1 MLGNSAGR
9 RIIQYL
15 DSSAGIV
22 QPTRIVCCAH
32 DEPELALTAAA
43 APKARIHFET
53 VRIVPTPLPRRR
65 RRHPTRPRQM
75 FHGSNNQASH
85 AGRAVS
91 SWDTPCMVM
100 QRRAA
105 SRSDR
110 WRQPMA
116 EASKTNP
123 QGVERLGYLGLGLM
137 GTPMSRRLLN
147 AGHQVTVWNRSEGKM
162 AALVEA
168 GARRAAIP
176 RDLMES
182 SDIVFMCVTDA
193 AAVEEVIFGPAS
205 ISTAPGA
212 GKLVVDFSSIHPDAA
227 RDLATR
233 LSAANGA
240 GWIDAPVSGGT
251 KGAEE
256 GTLAIM
262 AGGKASDIERV
273 RPYVLAMARRF
284 THMCPTGA
292 GQTTKLC
299 NQVIVGCAMAVLAEA
314 TRLAVNA
321 GIDASRLPEA
331 LAGGFADSIPLQLFV
346 PRMVQGIHS
355 PPLGHIATM
364 LKDLDTVA
372 DVAQTTST
380 PVPMASLAGQLFRLA
395 KAARG
400 ADADAL
406 EIYKLSAGSTEPS
419 TGS

>member
-1 MLGNSAGR
+1 
-9 RIIQYL
+9 
-15 DSSAGIV
+15 
-22 QPTRIVCCAH
+22 
-32 DEPELALTAAA
+32 
-43 APKARIHFET
+43 
-53 VRIVPTPLPRRR
+53 
-65 RRHPTRPRQM
+65 
-75 FHGSNNQASH
+75 
-85 AGRAVS
+85 
-91 SWDTPCMVM
+91 
-100 QRRAA
+100 
-105 SRSDR
+105 
-110 WRQPMA
+110 MA
-116 EASKTNP
+116 DASKANP
-123 QGVERLGYLGLGLM
+123 QGVERFGYLGLGLM
-137 GTPMSRRLLN
+137 GTPMTRRLLK
-147 AGHQVTVWNRSEGKM
+147 AGYQVSVWNRSEGKV
-162 AALVEA
+162 APLVEA
-168 GARRAAIP
+168 GARHGASP
-176 RDLMES
+176 RDIMAG

-193 AAVEEVIFGPAS
+193 VAVEEVIFGAEGLSMP
-205 ISTAPGA
+205 PGA

-233 LSAANGA
+233 LKAANGA

-262 AGGKASDIERV
+262 AGGDAADIERV

-284 THMCPTGA
+284 THMGPTGA
-292 GQTTKLC
+292 GQTAKLC

-321 GIDASRLPEA
+321 GIDANRLPEA

-380 PVPMASLAGQLFRLA
+380 PVPMATLAGQLFRLA

-406 EIYKLSAGSTEPS
+406 EIYKLSAAEH
-419 TGS
+419 